1 MASTRAAVSRSFLV
15 AAATVAVLMLWFCRA
30 IDASVTTP
38 PPAAGNQTRPPALI
52 VFGDS
57 IVDPGNNNALTT
69 LIRCNFPPYG
79 QDFPGHNATGRF
91 SNGRVPS
98 DILASR
104 LGIKEYVPA
113 YLGTELSDFD
123 LLTGVNFASG
133 GCGFDPLTAQLVV
146 RTCNSCIFHISYSIH
161 LSHWLQKHCV
171 PCHLPYQSVLT
182 MDNQL
187 DLFKEYKSKLARIA
201 GAARAGE
208 IVRTSQYMV
217 VTGTDDLA
225 NTYFTTPFRRD
236 YDLESYIAFVVR
248 CASEFVK
255 KLYGHGARRINVTGA
270 PPVGCVPS
278 QRTNAGGLARECVSL
293 YNQAAVVYNAALEE
307 EMKRLNGSAELPG
320 SVLKYI
326 DLYTPLFDMITRPD
340 AYGFEVTNRG
350 CCGTGVFEV
359 TLTCNRYTADACRDP
374 TKFLFWDTYHLTER
388 GYDLLMEQ
396 IINRYGLF

>member
-1 MASTRAAVSRSFLV
+1 MGSKRAVSPSLLV
-15 AAATVAVLMLWFCRA
+15 VIATAVLMRPFFCA
-30 IDASVTTP
+30 ADASSTTTPMPVVGIEEMPSP
-38 PPAAGNQTRPPALI
+38 PPANQTKPPALF

-57 IVDPGNNNALTT
+57 IVDSGNNNAITT

-79 QDFPGHNATGRF
+79 QNFPGHNATGRF

-104 LGIKEYVPA
+104 LGIKEYVPP

-133 GCGFDPLTAQLVV
+133 GCGFDPLTAELV
-146 RTCNSCIFHISYSIH
+146 
-161 LSHWLQKHCV
+161 
-171 PCHLPYQSVLT
+171 SVLT

-187 DLFKEYKSKLARIA
+187 DLFKEYKEKLNRIA

-208 IVRTSQYMV
+208 IVSTSMYMV

-236 YDLESYIAFVVR
+236 YDLESYIEFVVQ
-248 CASEFVK
+248 CASDFIK
-255 KLYGHGARRINVTGA
+255 KLYGHGARRMNIAGA
-270 PPVGCVPS
+270 PPIGCVPS
-278 QRTNAGGLARECVSL
+278 QRTNAGGLDRDCVSL
-293 YNQAAVVYNAALEE
+293 YNQASVVLNTKLEKE
-307 EMKRLNGSAELPG
+307 IKRLNGSDELPG

-326 DLYTPLFDMITRPD
+326 DLYTPLLDMIQRPS
-340 AYGFEVTNRG
+340 AYGFEVSNRG

-359 TLTCNRYTADACRDP
+359 TLTCNRYTADPCRDP
-374 TKFLFWDTYHLTER
+374 SKFLFWDTYHLTER
-388 GYDLLMEQ
+388 GYELLMAQ
-396 IINRYGLF
+396 IINRYGL

>member
-1 MASTRAAVSRSFLV
+1 MRQSSGRQRGSTGMATTRAVSRSLLV
-15 AAATVAVLMLWFCRA
+15 AIATAVLMRRA
-30 IDASVTTP
+30 CCAVDAP
-38 PPAAGNQTRPPALI
+38 APAANQTRPPALF

-57 IVDPGNNNALTT
+57 IVDSGNNNAITT

-123 LLTGVNFASG
+123 LLTGVSFASG
-133 GCGFDPLTAQLVV
+133 GCGFDPLTAQLV
-146 RTCNSCIFHISYSIH
+146 
-161 LSHWLQKHCV
+161 
-171 PCHLPYQSVLT
+171 SVLT

-187 DLFKEYKSKLARIA
+187 DLFEEYKGKLERVA
-201 GAARAGE
+201 GARRAGE
-208 IVRTSQYMV
+208 IVATSLYMV

-236 YDLESYIAFVVR
+236 YDLESYIEFVVR
-248 CASEFVK
+248 CASDFIK
-255 KLYGHGARRINVTGA
+255 KLYGKGARRINIAGA
-270 PPVGCVPS
+270 PPIGCVPS
-278 QRTNAGGLARECVSL
+278 QRTNAGGLDRDCVPL
-293 YNQAAVVYNAALEE
+293 YNQASVVLNTALEKE
-307 EMKRLNGSAELPG
+307 IKRLNGSAELPG

-326 DLYTPLFDMITRPD
+326 DLYTPLFDMIQRPGG
-340 AYGFEVTNRG
+340 YGFDVINRG

-359 TLTCNRYTADACRDP
+359 TLMCNRYTAHACRDP
-374 TKFLFWDTYHLTER
+374 SKFLFWDTYHLTER
-388 GYDLLMEQ
+388 GYELLMQQ
-396 IINRYGLF
+396 IINRYGLS